1 MGARSE
7 NPLSDHFK
15 ILIADDSA
23 VYRKLLEQQALSL
36 GTVLVA
42 KTGRE
47 ALEIFE
53 REQPALIITD
63 WMMPD
68 ATGIELCQQIRQA
81 AGSSYTY
88 IIILTSNS
96 EKENVVKALSAGAD
110 DYLTKPFDSDEL
122 LARAR
127 VGTRLI
133 DLHRE
138 IETKNRLLQ
147 ELALTDSL
155 TDLPNRRAVVS
166 WTERQAGGAAR
177 HGFSLWLVLI
187 DLDHFKR
194 INDNHGHAAG
204 DDVLRRFAAI
214 LRSNTRCSDICG
226 RIGGEEFVQIIT
238 HADEA
243 GVRVVTERIRNQLAE
258 EKFRF
263 GDAQVSLTAS
273 FGVARFS
280 GDQRVPEF
288 EELLKRADGAL
299 YLAKNNGRNR
309 IEIEPCQHEPA
320 AAQ

>member
-1 MGARSE
+1 M
-7 NPLSDHFK
+7 SDHFK

-63 WMMPD
+63 WVMPD
-68 ATGIELCQQIRQA
+68 ATGIELCQRIREA
-81 AGSSYTY
+81 AGSGYTY

-96 EKENVVKALSAGAD
+96 EKQNVVKALSAGAD

-127 VGTRLI
+127 VGMRLI
-133 DLHRE
+133 ELHRE
-138 IETKNRLLQ
+138 IGAKNRLLQ

-155 TDLPNRRAVVS
+155 TDLPNRRAVVD

-177 HGFSLWLVLI
+177 HGFPLWLVLI
-187 DLDHFKR
+187 DLDHFKSV
-194 INDNHGHAAG
+194 NDNHGHAAG
-204 DDVLRRFAAI
+204 DEVLKRFGAI

-226 RIGGEEFVQIIT
+226 RIGGEEFVQVVT
-238 HADEA
+238 HSDEN
-243 GVRVVTERIRNQLAE
+243 GVRIVTERIRSQLAE
-258 EKFRF
+258 QRFRVADTSF
-263 GDAQVSLTAS
+263 NVTAS
-273 FGVARFS
+273 FGISGFS
-280 GDQRVPEF
+280 GGPKAPEF

-299 YLAKNNGRNR
+299 YQAKKLGRNR
-309 IEIEPCQHEPA
+309 VEIEPCQHEPA
-320 AAQ
+320 AMR